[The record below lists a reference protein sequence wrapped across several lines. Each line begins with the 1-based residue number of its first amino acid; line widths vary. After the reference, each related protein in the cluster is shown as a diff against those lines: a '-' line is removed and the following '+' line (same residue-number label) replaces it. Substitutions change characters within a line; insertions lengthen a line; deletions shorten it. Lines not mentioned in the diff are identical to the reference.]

1 MSELDL
7 APFALSLKLALLTTL
22 ILFFLALPLAWWL
35 SQTKSAAKPIVE
47 TITALPLVLPPTVL
61 GFYLLWAFSGNS
73 APGKVFEALF
83 GAPLAFS
90 FEGIVFASVIYAMPF
105 MVQPLQNGFESL
117 NAHMIEASYLAGKGK
132 LATLWRVALP
142 NIKPSLITAI
152 VITFAHTI
160 GEFGVVLMVGGAIP
174 GETRVASVAVYDLV
188 EQMEYDKAHLYAA
201 ILLGFSFVVLLTVY
215 WFNRR
220 FKQKVFG

>member
-7 APFALSLKLALLTTL
+7 TPFVLSLKLASLTTL

-35 SQTKSAAKPIVE
+35 SQTKSAAKPVVE
-47 TITALPLVLPPTVL
+47 TVTALPLVLPPTVL

-73 APGKVFEALF
+73 ALGGAFEALF

-117 NAHMIEASYLAGKGK
+117 NPHMIEASYLAGKGK

-142 NIKPSLITAI
+142 NIKPSLITAL

-201 ILLGFSFVVLLTVY
+201 ILLGFSFVVLLVVY
-215 WFNRR
+215 WLNRR
-220 FKQKVFG
+220 SKQKVFG